1 MRRAMLLLMALILL
15 SGGPALAD
23 VTIDGRPP
31 EEEPEGIGGVTLDP
45 IRAGRLEVT
54 PVMAMSYTA
63 NGLVY
68 RAGVTVGYSLTR
80 MNQLGGSFVMG
91 NRVWDRATRF
101 ETRAESSD
109 LNPASSRRY
118 LSVDEGFGS
127 SLTGFYRLNI
137 PIEVEKRTYPYLEVF
152 GGRDFGW
159 GDVSEVGGA
168 LGVRKFVSRKTAVIS
183 QYSFSALFADG
194 ETVTRH
200 VVSAGVSMFF
210 R

>member
-1 MRRAMLLLMALILL
+1 MRRAMLLLMALILV
-15 SGGPALAD
+15 SGGPVLAD
-23 VTIDGRPP
+23 VTIDGRPQ
-31 EEEPEGIGGVTLDP
+31 EEDPEGFGGVSFDP

-54 PVMAMSYTA
+54 PVMAMSYA
-63 NGLVY
+63 NNGLVY
-68 RAGVTVGYSLTR
+68 RAGVTVAYSLTR

-91 NRVWDRATRF
+91 NRVWDRA
-101 ETRAESSD
+101 
-109 LNPASSRRY
+109 NPREVVDIPQVDARQGY
-118 LSVDEGFGS
+118 FSVDEGFGS

-137 PIEVEKRTYPYLEVF
+137 PIEVEKHTYPYLEVF

-168 LGVRKFVSRKTAVIS
+168 LGLRKFVSRKTAVTS
-183 QYSFSALFADG
+183 QYAFSTLFADG
-194 ETVTRH
+194 DHVTRH

>member
-1 MRRAMLLLMALILL
+1 MRRAMLLLMALILV

-31 EEEPEGIGGVTLDP
+31 EEDPEGIGGVMFDP

-54 PVMAMSYTA
+54 PVMAMSYA
-63 NGLVY
+63 NNGLVY
-68 RAGVTVGYSLTR
+68 RAGVTVAYSLTR

-91 NRVWDRATRF
+91 NRVWDRAI
-101 ETRAESSD
+101 
-109 LNPASSRRY
+109 RREVQDVPQVAARQGHF
-118 LSVDEGFGS
+118 SVDEGFGS

-168 LGVRKFVSRKTAVIS
+168 LGVRKFVSRKTAVTS

-194 ETVTRH
+194 DHVTRH